1 MDITKEAIRAF
12 TFVAGPLV
20 LISYAYALSRLD
32 DKMALWGGIPQSWIT
47 YIAPFMFLAA
57 AGWLVYWW
65 VALFQ
70 LDVSTLESL
79 RWPWQESGDGMGL
92 NRLFWAYA
100 LFLIP
105 SALWI
110 DSTIFHMNN
119 DYSWTPYLV
128 VGILAIV
135 SVANVM
141 YILLAF
147 TAYQDG
153 VDGAGWMLIGS
164 IALGIQ
170 VIVNDLIVW
179 SAKFPW

>member
-1 MDITKEAIRAF
+1 
-12 TFVAGPLV
+12 
-20 LISYAYALSRLD
+20 
-32 DKMALWGGIPQSWIT
+32 
-47 YIAPFMFLAA
+47 
-57 AGWLVYWW
+57 
-65 VALFQ
+65 
-70 LDVSTLESL
+70 
-79 RWPWQESGDGMGL
+79 
-92 NRLFWAYA
+92 
-100 LFLIP
+100 
-105 SALWI
+105 
-110 DSTIFHMNN
+110 MNN

>member
-1 MDITKEAIRAF
+1 MEITKEAIRTF

-79 RWPWQESGDGMGL
+79 RWPWQESSDGMGL